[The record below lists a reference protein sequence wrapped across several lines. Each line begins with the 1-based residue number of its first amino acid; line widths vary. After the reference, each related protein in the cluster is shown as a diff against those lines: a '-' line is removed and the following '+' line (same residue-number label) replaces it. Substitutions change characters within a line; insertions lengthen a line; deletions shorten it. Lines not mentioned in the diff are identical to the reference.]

1 MGNERASWSTKAVL
15 AKSSQFFHLAQR
27 GFTGR
32 TMLAPQGAC
41 SAGATYFGCKHWQ
54 VLHPFRELRSG
65 SRGREN
71 ERRSSW
77 QSSGVFNALKSGAR
91 DANSSARSAI
101 MGLAVKAGLKNQRGG
116 GQDSVLSSLG
126 FRGALPVPPGLQR
139 QDWGGFSPP
148 TLKPGALSQ
157 IPHKKLFLPQKIQLS
172 IWFFCS
178 RRESGNVAFNHTG
191 I

>member
-1 MGNERASWSTKAVL
+1 ML

-54 VLHPFRELRSG
+54 VLHPLRELRSG

-71 ERRSSW
+71 ERCSSW
-77 QSSGVFNALKSGAR
+77 QSGGVFNALKSGAR

-116 GQDSVLSSLG
+116 GQDSAFPSLG
-126 FRGALPVPPGLQR
+126 FPVPRGHRVPCTTGLQC
-139 QDWGGFSPP
+139 QDCGGFSPP